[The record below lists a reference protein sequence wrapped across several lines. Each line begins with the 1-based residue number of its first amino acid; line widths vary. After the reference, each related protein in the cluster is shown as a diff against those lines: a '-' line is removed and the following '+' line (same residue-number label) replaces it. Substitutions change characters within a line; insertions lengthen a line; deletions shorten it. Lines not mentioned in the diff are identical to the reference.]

1 MQRATFFLTHGPT
14 HTSYLV
20 SFAERAL
27 PSKGVDIGFAA
38 GGCIYSNAGASAMHV
53 GK

>member
-38 GGCIYSNAGASAMHV
+38 GVAYIRMRVRAPCM
-53 GK
+53 